1 MLSVHTF
8 DLITYKGSDEEIVW
22 TDLQQQ
28 VSDFRENPR
37 RVQRE
42 LQ

>member
-1 MLSVHTF
+1 MLGVHTF
-8 DLITYKGSDEEIVW
+8 DLITCKGSDEEIVW
-22 TDLQQQ
+22 ADLQQ
-28 VSDFRENPR
+28 VSDLRENPW